1 MSSSS
6 RESAQ
11 RQRRA
16 QFHRMLK
23 LGVALG
29 KSDPVFHA
37 LYPDSFTVAEVMAY
51 VGEKPIT
58 VPAGGTRRA
67 KAYASR

>member
-1 MSSSS
+1 
-6 RESAQ
+6 
-11 RQRRA
+11 
-16 QFHRMLK
+16 MLK